1 MFNPF
6 EANVSFQYP
15 LKTSEKPV
23 FLSSLGVGTEI
34 EQREMARLR
43 FDTFFLISIF
53 IEIIQYC

>member
-15 LKTSEKPV
+15 LKTEKPV